1 MTPYYVLIGAISVL
15 CSLNLFSLRS
25 KEGRLFLYI
34 LIVFVLIIFAGFRS
48 DDPDYWNYKA
58 IYESVCHNHQSRLA
72 DPGFNAILN
81 ILAGFDC
88 APVFMFFSVAAIAV
102 SLNAVSIYRY
112 TPYFFAALLL
122 YFCHNFCLKEMIQIR
137 VGLASAI
144 CVFSLYYLYHK
155 RLKTFWILLCC
166 AVSVH
171 LTTIVFILAYLT
183 QKYLTR
189 KQLLYCVG
197 ISLVIGLLF
206 PFGAILKTYIGIDH
220 RLDSY
225 IAYGNDGYAQSLGI
239 FGNLNAM
246 KCLIIF
252 AFLYYFYDSLNSKNR
267 YFRLLFSSYSAG
279 LCWLLL
285 FNDFAI
291 IGARISNILLS
302 VEPILLTYPFGIFK
316 QGSKWIYLM
325 SLIILAIIM
334 FNMNI
339 APSKVTPYH
348 FYF

>member
-15 CSLNLFSLRS
+15 CSLNLFSLRT

-48 DDPDYWNYKA
+48 DDPDYWNYSA
-58 IYESVCHNHQSRLA
+58 SFEEICRNHRPRIA
-72 DPGFNAILN
+72 DPGFNLLLRVIAI
-81 ILAGFDC
+81 FSH

-102 SLNAVSIYRY
+102 SLNAISIYRY
-112 TPYFFAALLL
+112 TPYFFAAILL
-122 YFCHNFCLKEMIQIR
+122 YFGHNFCLKEMIQIR

-144 CVFSLYYLYHK
+144 CIFSFYYLMN
-155 RLKTFWILLCC
+155 RRMKTFWVLLFC
-166 AVSVH
+166 AVTVH
-171 LTTIVFILAYLT
+171 LTTIVFLLAYLT
-183 QKYLTR
+183 QKYLSR
-189 KQLLYCVG
+189 KQLLYFVG
-197 ISLVIGLLF
+197 GSLAIGLLF
-206 PFGAILKTYIGIDH
+206 PFGAILKTYMGINP

-225 IAYGNDGYAQSLGI
+225 IAYGSDGYAQSMGI
-239 FGNLNAM
+239 LNNLNAM

-291 IGARISNILLS
+291 IGARMSNVLLS

-316 QGSKWIYLM
+316 QGSRWIYLV
-325 SLIILAIIM
+325 SLIVLAIIM

>member
-15 CSLNLFSLRS
+15 CSLNLFSLRT

-48 DDPDYWNYKA
+48 DDPDYWNYSA
-58 IYESVCHNHQSRLA
+58 SFEEICRNHRPRIA
-72 DPGFNAILN
+72 DPGFNLLLQVIAT
-81 ILAGFDC
+81 FSH

-102 SLNAVSIYRY
+102 SLNAISIYRY
-112 TPYFFAALLL
+112 TPYFFAAILL
-122 YFCHNFCLKEMIQIR
+122 YFGHNFCLKEMIQIR

-144 CVFSLYYLYHK
+144 CIFSFYYLMN
-155 RLKTFWILLCC
+155 RRMKTFWVLLFC
-166 AVSVH
+166 AVTVH
-171 LTTIVFILAYLT
+171 LTTIVFLLAYLT
-183 QKYLTR
+183 QKYLSR
-189 KQLLYCVG
+189 KQLLYFVG
-197 ISLVIGLLF
+197 GSLAIGLLF
-206 PFGAILKTYIGIDH
+206 PFGAILKTYMGINP

-225 IAYGNDGYAQSLGI
+225 IAYGSDGYAQSMGI
-239 FGNLNAM
+239 LNNLNAM

-291 IGARISNILLS
+291 IGARMSNVLLS

-316 QGSKWIYLM
+316 QGSKWIYLV
-325 SLIILAIIM
+325 SLIALAIIM